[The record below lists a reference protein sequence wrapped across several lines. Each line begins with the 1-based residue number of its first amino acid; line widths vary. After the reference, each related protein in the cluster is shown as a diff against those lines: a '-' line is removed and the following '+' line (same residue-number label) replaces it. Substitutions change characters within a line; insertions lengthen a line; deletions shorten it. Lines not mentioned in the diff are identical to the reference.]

1 MSGRGG
7 WCRLSRT
14 RRGSCSPRGA
24 AQMTSRQRL
33 LFTALTY
40 TLPPCA
46 SSSVRQA
53 SRSRGGDGVS
63 TTSPQ
68 HAPPYPM
75 HNRGALSCI
84 RGEEKPLSYP
94 QLSLTLPSPS
104 DPDAHTPFPVHAD
117 GEPHARVRP
126 PPPRSPG
133 LCFKRAVHAFK
144 RGAAPLFKRALR
156 SPGVGGFSPGAAT
169 VTRRLGH
176 PAADRP
182 LRQHATLKGVVA
194 GALAFSAL
202 GGTVPTS
209 GALASQPAL
218 WLGARAFVA
227 LALGLVA
234 RAVDW
239 KLLLVCAL
247 SAHALG
253 SLFGSGES
261 NLLERAFDITRWPGG
276 SVPGLRD
283 KVL

>member
-1 MSGRGG
+1 MASLTHA
-7 WCRLSRT
+7 C
-14 RRGSCSPRGA
+14 A
-24 AQMTSRQRL
+24 L
-33 LFTALTY
+33 LLLAL
-40 TLPPCA
+40 PA
-46 SSSVRQA
+46 S
-53 SRSRGGDGVS
+53 VS
-63 TTSPQ
+63 
-68 HAPPYPM
+68 
-75 HNRGALSCI
+75 NALSTH
-84 RGEEKPLSYP
+84 SN
-94 QLSLTLPSPS
+94 
-104 DPDAHTPFPVHAD
+104 
-117 GEPHARVRP
+117 
-126 PPPRSPG
+126 
-133 LCFKRAVHAFK
+133 
-144 RGAAPLFKRALR
+144 AAPHLFSKERCAVRESAVSVRALR
-156 SPGVGGFSPGAAT
+156 RLRGGSDILQPTVPSDSEYSPEQLG
-169 VTRRLGH
+169 RLH
-176 PAADRP
+176 LLWWPAR
-182 LRQHATLKGVVA
+182 HATLKGVVA

-283 KVL
+283 KV